1 MLLSA
6 DSCGDV
12 SLASRWALVE
22 PFLATLL
29 LVPSAQIAPLLQALF
44 VKCLPLVA
52 LLPAPAK
59 QEEDLLFGWQAP
71 AVAKEKV
78 EDAIPEEVQKS
89 VQAGLRALVGKLMEV
104 CDVAHLDLL
113 LTQLSETPAVEEET
127 KKEVLT
133 VLTRRMTS
141 EAKLSL
147 KRGLSGRGE

>member
-1 MLLSA
+1 M
-6 DSCGDV
+6 
-12 SLASRWALVE
+12 ALR
-22 PFLATLL
+22 
-29 LVPSAQIAPLLQALF
+29 
-44 VKCLPLVA
+44 
-52 LLPAPAK
+52 PAPAK

-127 KKEVLT
+127 KKVAQRWKNLMDEMESCL
-133 VLTRRMTS
+133 
-141 EAKLSL
+141 
-147 KRGLSGRGE
+147 